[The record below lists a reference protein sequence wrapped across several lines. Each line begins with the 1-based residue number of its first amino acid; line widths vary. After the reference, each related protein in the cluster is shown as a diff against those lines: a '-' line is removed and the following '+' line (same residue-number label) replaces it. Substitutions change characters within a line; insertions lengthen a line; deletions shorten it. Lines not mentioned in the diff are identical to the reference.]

1 MVDEVT
7 YTRTVFSSFADN
19 VIVVRMEADKPKALN
34 FDLSYNSPLK
44 HVVMAKG
51 NELVVKCE
59 GVEQEGIP
67 AALNAECRILVRHNG
82 KSGKSNKSVVVDQA
96 TVATLYISAA
106 TNFVNYHD
114 VGGNASKLASS
125 ILKRAVKVPYEQ
137 ALANHIA
144 AYKEQFDRVTFSI
157 PFTETSTLETD
168 KRVVAFGEG
177 KDLNLI
183 ALMFQYGR
191 YLLISSSQ
199 PGGQPANL
207 QGLWCTYM
215 LLGIVNIR
223 LILIR
228 K

>member
-1 MVDEVT
+1 ML
-7 YTRTVFSSFADN
+7 RNLLLPFW
-19 VIVVRMEADKPKALN
+19 
-34 FDLSYNSPLK
+34 
-44 HVVMAKG
+44 
-51 NELVVKCE
+51 
-59 GVEQEGIP
+59 
-67 AALNAECRILVRHNG
+67 
-82 KSGKSNKSVVVDQA
+82 
-96 TVATLYISAA
+96 
-106 TNFVNYHD
+106 
-114 VGGNASKLASS
+114 
-125 ILKRAVKVPYEQ
+125 KRAVKVPYEQ

-157 PFTETSTLETD
+157 PSTETSTLETD

-191 YLLISSSQ
+191 YLLILLRNPVDS
-199 PGGQPANL
+199 PPICKVCGAIA
-207 QGLWCTYM
+207 YM